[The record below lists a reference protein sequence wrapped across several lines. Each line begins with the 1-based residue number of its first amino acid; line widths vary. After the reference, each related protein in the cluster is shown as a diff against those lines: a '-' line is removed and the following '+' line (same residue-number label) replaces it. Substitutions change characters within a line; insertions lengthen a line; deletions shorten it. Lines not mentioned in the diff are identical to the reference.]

1 MARRTRAAKK
11 ADAADKAEYHLQSA
25 QSERENMPSQTRD
38 DLLLEQQLLQTT
50 YQMGTSSQSE
60 CSTSEVPQ
68 DSRERERDTA
78 QKQVHLVNI
87 LAGVK
92 SKRGG
97 PASLG
102 GRFARVEIP
111 RSNSTPTNHK
121 RGMPTPEPSGNLNVS
136 APKGAT
142 LYAMIEADAGG
153 SADQG
158 AEAARDKEETEDGSH
173 DEADDNESNDEE
185 SANVGALDEKR
196 HHDEGIIDESGTPH
210 GENPYDSIR
219 VEFYGEETAWNTILE
234 GARLVGVSRTRRD
247 KTQVLPRLKT
257 TVIGSLIRNA
267 QKAGNLFEKLIQT
280 RKEED
285 HQQIDD
291 LEKRL
296 AKKLNQ
302 IKEQVQTITEAN
314 AGTKG
319 SEIITDIYAHAIPN
333 LVETLQW
340 GLLCQSDYYS
350 RSNDFE
356 KLKSIVSIQ
365 DTILLLC
372 RKALSWRA
380 KTQSSSPIVKATT
393 QKILPYLQSLRE
405 AFADEYEERKRV
417 RQNERSQSVLIESH
431 EKLHEKRQRQKADN
445 EREQERKRRIMAEDL
460 DRRYKEIF
468 GPARNVPFKNLSQ
481 PQVLHRPP
489 NGVLIVPNEWTTK
502 QDRALLIQLMK
513 EDIRHL
519 PARQRYLA
527 TLNTPLLQNKLP
539 EHIRERA
546 LYFKDALE
554 IEWGDQDFVR
564 SIE

>member
-1 MARRTRAAKK
+1 M
-11 ADAADKAEYHLQSA
+11 
-25 QSERENMPSQTRD
+25 
-38 DLLLEQQLLQTT
+38 QTT

-68 DSRERERDTA
+68 DSHERERDTA

-92 SKRGG
+92 RKRGG

-111 RSNSTPTNHK
+111 SSNSTRKNHA
-121 RGMPTPEPSGNLNVS
+121 RGIPTPEPSRNLNS
-136 APKGAT
+136 SPPEGAT
-142 LYAMIEADAGG
+142 LYAMIEKDAGE

-158 AEAARDKEETEDGSH
+158 AEVAPDREETEDGDYEDGDY
-173 DEADDNESNDEE
+173 DEAHDNESSDEE
-185 SANVGALDEKR
+185 TASVGALDEER

-210 GENPYDSIR
+210 RENPYDSIQ
-219 VEFYGEETAWNTILE
+219 VEFYGEEGAWNTILE
-234 GARLVGVSRTRRD
+234 GARLIGVSRTRRD

-257 TVIGSLIRNA
+257 SVIGSLIRNA
-267 QKAGNLFEKLIQT
+267 QKAGNHFEKLIQT

-302 IKEQVQTITEAN
+302 IKEQVQTITEAG

-319 SEIITDIYAHAIPN
+319 SEIITDIYAHGIPK
-333 LVETLQW
+333 LVETLRW
-340 GLLCQSDYYS
+340 ALLCQSDYYS

-380 KTQSSSPIVKATT
+380 KTQSSSPIIKATT
-393 QKILPYLQSLRE
+393 QKIFPYLQSLRE

-417 RQNERSQSVLIESH
+417 KQNERSQSVLIESH

-445 EREQERKRRIMAEDL
+445 EREQERKRQIMAKDL
-460 DRRYKEIF
+460 DRRYREIF
-468 GPARNVPFKNLSQ
+468 GPTRNVPFKNLSQ
-481 PQVLHRPP
+481 PQVLNRPP
-489 NGVLIVPNEWTTK
+489 NGGLIVPNEWTPK

-519 PARQRYLA
+519 PGTWIAGR
-527 TLNTPLLQNKLP
+527 
-539 EHIRERA
+539 
-546 LYFKDALE
+546 
-554 IEWGDQDFVR
+554 
-564 SIE
+564 